1 MMRSATDPPGAI
13 QATDDGPSIQN
24 LPACLVDRWCRY
36 CGSPV
41 QGERCDDCDS
51 EVLTRMA
58 AMAAEKRR
66 TV

>member
-1 MMRSATDPPGAI
+1 MRSATDPPGTTSD
-13 QATDDGPSIQN
+13 TDDDPEIQN
-24 LPACLVDRWCRY
+24 LPACLSGRWCRY
-36 CGSPV
+36 CGSRV

-58 AMAAEKRR
+58 ARAAEKRR